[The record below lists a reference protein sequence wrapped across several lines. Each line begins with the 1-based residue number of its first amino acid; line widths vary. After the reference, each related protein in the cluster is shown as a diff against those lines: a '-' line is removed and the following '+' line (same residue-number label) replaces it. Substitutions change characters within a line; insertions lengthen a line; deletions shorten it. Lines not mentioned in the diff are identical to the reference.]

1 MTYVDAFWNK
11 ERNCIDVVER
21 VNSRRVYQTW
31 PTRFLVAWP
40 SIKGTQKSIYDT
52 PLDKFE
58 TNKWEEFQRELR
70 QIPKDQQYESDRNPV
85 FRCLYDHYQHTP
97 TPKLHVAVFDIETD
111 FDPEKG
117 FSGIEEAFNK
127 ITAVSVY
134 CDWLN
139 TNFTLVLKPRTYTQA
154 QAEEI
159 CLKFDNT
166 VLCES
171 EQELLDVFLTLIED
185 ADVLTGWNSEGY
197 DIPYLV
203 NRIVQVMGKEHTRR
217 LCLWNKLPKKRE
229 YESYGKPTFTYDLS
243 GRVHLDYL
251 QLYRKHTYH
260 EMHSYRLDFVGEYEV
275 GDKKIAYE
283 GSLDKLYNE
292 DFEKFIEYNRQD
304 VMLLVKIDQKL
315 KFIDLSNDLAHTNG
329 VLLVTTMG
337 SVQLI
342 DNAITNRAHDL
353 GMWVPA
359 RPPRDFREQVSVD
372 ADDNDADMTHG
383 IVGAYVADPVQGMHE
398 WIGGVDI
405 NSLYPSTIRTLNM
418 SKETV
423 VGQIR
428 QDATNKIIQKRMKE
442 QKRTF
447 ADAWNEMFSILE
459 YAQMMNRE
467 QVILTVDLEDG
478 SHVDMSG
485 DELYQWI
492 FENPKRKMT
501 VSSNGTIFSV
511 DREGIV
517 PGLLATWYSQRKQM
531 QAQTREY
538 VDLLSGG
545 IEFADGLAQHVT
557 PLQAAFEDSAT
568 AGVWDGQSGILELCK
583 KGNYAA
589 VVAFMHKYN
598 VHLEGHKLLLRSQ
611 DPDVIS
617 ELKVQRDFW
626 DRRQLIRKIL
636 LNSLYGAIGNFA
648 SAWHDSRIAQST
660 TLTGRC
666 IVKHMGAK
674 INEVITG
681 DYDYKGKSIIYG
693 DTDSQ
698 YFSAYPVMSNMEEF
712 ADFEWTKEAVVQL
725 YDQIA
730 DITNNSFP
738 EFMRTSFNVPESRSV
753 IKAGR
758 ELVAIKGMFI
768 TKKRYAVLIYDKEGK
783 RKDVMGKPGEIKA
796 MGLDLKRSDT
806 PKPVQEFLHEI
817 LVLVLTDG
825 TKKQVFDRIRQFR
838 SEFSSWPAWAKGTPK
853 RVNKLT
859 YYGDLMRKQ
868 EGGMKD
874 VFSQSSKDAK
884 KTIPGHVRSS
894 LNWNMLR
901 DIHNDQSSMV
911 IQDGFKVI
919 VAKLRDNAMGLTS
932 VAYPVDQLMLP
943 DWFKDLPFDN
953 DAMEEALITKK
964 IENLLGVLNW
974 DLNEGRN
981 NETFDNMFSF

>member
-1 MTYVDAFWNK
+1 MIEGQLSV
-11 ERNCIDVVER
+11 
-21 VNSRRVYQTW
+21 
-31 PTRFLVAWP
+31 
-40 SIKGTQKSIYDT
+40 
-52 PLDKFE
+52 
-58 TNKWEEFQRELR
+58 RELDNL
-70 QIPKDQQYESDRNPV
+70 QDKDEYEV
-85 FRCLYDHYQHTP
+85 WDHVTQEW
-97 TPKLHVAVFDIETD
+97 VSAVGCRYLERGR
-111 FDPEKG
+111 G
-117 FSGIEEAFNK
+117 FSDISEAFNPV
-127 ITAVSVY
+127 TAVSVY
-134 CDWLN
+134 CDWLA
-139 TNFTLVLKPRTYTQA
+139 TNFTLVLKPRTYTQDQA
-154 QAEEI
+154 QEI
-159 CLKFDNT
+159 CEKFENT
-166 VLCES
+166 VLCSDE
-171 EQELLDVFLTLIED
+171 EELLDVFLTLVED

-203 NRIVQVMGKEHTRR
+203 NRIVQVLGKEHTRR
-217 LCLWNKLPKKRE
+217 LCLWNKLPRKRE

-275 GDKKIAYE
+275 GDKKVAYE

-304 VMLLVKIDQKL
+304 VMLLVKIDNKL

-337 SVQLI
+337 SVLLI

-353 GMWVPA
+353 GLWIPA
-359 RPPRDFREQVSVD
+359 RPPRDFRQEASELD
-372 ADDNDADMTHG
+372 EDDDGEPKG

-405 NSLYPSTIRTLNM
+405 NSLYPSAIRTLNM

-428 QDATNKIIQKRMKE
+428 MDGTVKLIQKRMKE
-442 QKRTF
+442 EKRSF

-478 SHVDMSG
+478 SHVDMTG

-501 VSSNGTIFSV
+501 VSANGTIFSV

-531 QAQTREY
+531 QAQAREY
-538 VDLLSGG
+538 VDLLTGG
-545 IEFADGLAQHVT
+545 IELADRDAHHVEQ
-557 PLQAAFEDSAT
+557 LQQVLDDPDVS
-568 AGVWDGQSGILELCK
+568 GVWDGNQGILDLMN
-583 KGNYAA
+583 KGNYSA
-589 VVAFMHKYN
+589 VVTFMRKYN
-598 VHLEGHKLLLRSQ
+598 VQLEHNKLVLKSQ
-611 DPDVIS
+611 DPDVITD
-617 ELKVQRDFW
+617 LKTQRDFW

-636 LNSLYGAIGNFA
+636 LNSLYGAIGNA
-648 SAWHDSRIAQST
+648 SSAWHDSRIAQST

-666 IVKHMGAK
+666 IVKHMASK
-674 INEVITG
+674 INEVVTG
-681 DYDYKGKSIIYG
+681 EYDHKGKAIIYG
-693 DTDSQ
+693 DTDSA
-698 YFSAYPVMSNMEEF
+698 YFSAYPVMKDLE
-712 ADFEWTKEAVVQL
+712 DFKDFGWDKSDVVKL

-730 DITNNSFP
+730 DVTNDSFP
-738 EFMRTSFNVPESRSV
+738 DFMNKNFNVPPERSV

-758 ELVAIKGMFI
+758 ELVASKGMFI

-783 RKDVMGKPGEIKA
+783 RKDKDGKPGEIKA

-806 PKPVQEFLHEI
+806 PKPVQEFLHE
-817 LVLVLTDG
+817 VLVMALTDG
-825 TKKQVFDRIRQFR
+825 TKQQVFDRIKLFR
-838 SEFSSWPAWAKGTPK
+838 TEFASWPAWAKGTPK

-874 VFSQSSKDAK
+874 VWAEQRKDAK
-884 KTIPGHVRSS
+884 KTIPGHVRAA
-894 LNWNMLR
+894 LNYNMLR
-901 DIHNDQSSMV
+901 EVYNDHSSLQ
-911 IQDGFKVI
+911 ITDGFKII
-919 VAKLRDNAMGLTS
+919 VCKLNANALGLTS
-932 VAYPVDQLMLP
+932 VAYPVDQMVLP
-943 DWFKDLPFDN
+943 DWFKSLPFAD
-953 DAMEEALITKK
+953 DEMEEALITKK
-964 IENLLGVLNW
+964 LENLLGVLGW
-974 DLNEGRN
+974 DLNEAKN
-981 NETFDNMFSF
+981 HNVFDSLFS

>member
-1 MTYVDAFWNK
+1 MIEAQLSV
-11 ERNCIDVVER
+11 
-21 VNSRRVYQTW
+21 
-31 PTRFLVAWP
+31 
-40 SIKGTQKSIYDT
+40 
-52 PLDKFE
+52 
-58 TNKWEEFQRELR
+58 RELDSL
-70 QIPKDQQYESDRNPV
+70 QDKDDYEVWDHVTNEWVPV
-85 FRCLYDHYQHTP
+85 QGCRYL
-97 TPKLHVAVFDIETD
+97 ERGR
-111 FDPEKG
+111 G
-117 FSGIEEAFNK
+117 FSDISEAFNPV
-127 ITAVSVY
+127 TAVSVY
-134 CDWLN
+134 CDWLA
-139 TNFTLVLKPRTYTQA
+139 TNFTLVLKPKTYTQDQA
-154 QAEEI
+154 QEI
-159 CLKFDNT
+159 CDKFDNT
-166 VLCES
+166 VLCSDE
-171 EQELLDVFLTLIED
+171 EELLDVFLTLIED

-197 DIPYLV
+197 DVPYLV
-203 NRIVQVMGKEHTRR
+203 NRIVQVMGREHTRR

-275 GDKKIAYE
+275 GEKKVAYE

-304 VMLLVKIDQKL
+304 VMLLVKIDNKL

-329 VLLVTTMG
+329 VLLATTMG
-337 SVQLI
+337 SVLLI

-353 GMWVPA
+353 GQWVPA
-359 RPPRDFREQVSVD
+359 RPPRDFRSD
-372 ADDNDADMTHG
+372 ASEFDEDDDGEPKG

-405 NSLYPSTIRTLNM
+405 NSLYPSAIRTLNM

-428 QDATNKIIQKRMKE
+428 MDATTKLIHKRMKE
-442 QKRTF
+442 EKRTF

-478 SHVDMSG
+478 SHVDMTG

-501 VSSNGTIFSV
+501 VSANGTIFSV

-517 PGLLATWYSQRKQM
+517 PGLLAEWYSQRKQM
-531 QAQTREY
+531 QAQAREY

-545 IEFADGLAQHVT
+545 IELTDRNEKHVNALLAVW
-557 PLQAAFEDSAT
+557 EDPDVS
-568 AGVWDGQSGILELCK
+568 GVWDGNQGILDLMN
-583 KGNYAA
+583 KGNYSA
-589 VVAFMHKYN
+589 VVAFMRKYN
-598 VHLEGHKLLLRSQ
+598 VQLEGNKLVLKSQ

-617 ELKVQRDFW
+617 ELKTQRDFW

-636 LNSLYGAIGNFA
+636 LNSLYGAIGNA
-648 SAWHDSRIAQST
+648 SSAWHDSRIAQST

-666 IVKHMGAK
+666 IVKHMASK
-674 INEVITG
+674 INEVVTG
-681 DYDYKGKSIIYG
+681 DYDHKGKAIIYG
-693 DTDSQ
+693 DTDSTM
-698 YFSAYPVMSNMEEF
+698 FSSHPVMSAMPEF
-712 ADFEWTKEAVVQL
+712 EDFEWTKEAVTQL

-730 DITNNSFP
+730 DITNDSFP
-738 EFMRTSFNVPESRSV
+738 EFMHTSFNVPPERSV

-758 ELVAIKGMFI
+758 EYVASKGMFI

-783 RKDVMGKPGEIKA
+783 RKDKDGKPGEIKA

-817 LVLVLTDG
+817 LVMVLTNG
-825 TKKQVFDRIRQFR
+825 TKQQVFDRIKQFR
-838 SEFSSWPAWAKGTPK
+838 TEFASWPAWAKGTPK

-874 VFSQSSKDAK
+874 VWAEQRKDAK
-884 KTIPGHVRSS
+884 KTIPGHVRGS

-901 DIHNDQSSMV
+901 EIYNDHSSMV

-919 VAKLRDNAMGLTS
+919 VAKLRENPLGLTS
-932 VAYPVDQLMLP
+932 VAYPVDQLILP
-943 DWFKDLPFDN
+943 DWFKSLPFD
-953 DAMEEALITKK
+953 DELMAEALITKK
-964 IENLLGVLNW
+964 VENLLGVLGW
-974 DLNEGRN
+974 DLNEARN
-981 NETFDNMFSF
+981 NETFDDLFSF

>member
-11 ERNCIDVVER
+11 ERNTIDVVER
-21 VNSRRVYQTW
+21 VNGKRLYKTW
-31 PTRFLVAWP
+31 PTRFVVGWP
-40 SIKGTQKSIYDT
+40 SAKGRATSIYNT

-70 QIPKDQQYESDRNPV
+70 MIPKEQQFESDINPV
-85 FRCLYDHYQHTP
+85 FRCFYDHYKNTETP
-97 TPKLHVAVFDIETD
+97 RLHVAFFDLEVD
-111 FDPEKG
+111 FHPEKG
-117 FSGIEEAFNK
+117 FSGIDEAFNP

-134 CDWLN
+134 CDWLG
-139 TNFTLVLKPRTYTQA
+139 TNFTLVLKPKTYTQA
-154 QAEEI
+154 QAQEI
-159 CLKFDNT
+159 CEKFDNT
-166 VLCES
+166 VLCDS
-171 EQELLDVFLTLIED
+171 ETELLEVFLTLIED

-203 NRIVQVMGKEHTRR
+203 NRIVQVMGREHTRR

-229 YESYGKPTFTYDLS
+229 YESFGKPTFTYELA

-304 VMLLVKIDQKL
+304 VMLLVKIDNKL

-329 VLLVTTMG
+329 VLLNTTMG
-337 SVQLI
+337 SVLLI

-353 GMWVPA
+353 GLWIPA
-359 RPPRDFREQVSVD
+359 RPPRDFRED
-372 ADDNDADMTHG
+372 ADSDDDEDSDGHPKG

-405 NSLYPSTIRTLNM
+405 NSLYPSAIRTLNM

-428 QDATNKIIQKRMKE
+428 QDATIKLIQKRMKE
-442 QKRTF
+442 EKRTF

-501 VSSNGTIFSV
+501 VSANGTIFSV

-531 QAQTREY
+531 QAQAREY

-545 IEFADGLAQHVT
+545 IELKDGLEKYVA
-557 PLQAAFEDSAT
+557 PLQDALNDPDVE
-568 AGVWDGQSGILELCK
+568 GVWDGQSGLLELMK

-589 VVAFMHKYN
+589 VVSFMRKYN
-598 VHLEGHKLLLRSQ
+598 VTLDGNKIMLRSQ
-611 DPDVIS
+611 DPDVI
-617 ELKVQRDFW
+617 EEFKTQRDFW

-636 LNSLYGAIGNFA
+636 LNSLYGAIGNGA

-666 IVKHMGAK
+666 IVKHMASK
-674 INEVITG
+674 INEVIAG
-681 DYDYKGKSIIYG
+681 EYNHKGKAIIYG
-693 DTDSQ
+693 DTDSA
-698 YFSAYPVMSNMEEF
+698 YFSAYPVMKDLEDF
-712 ADFEWTKEAVVQL
+712 KDFGWDRADVVKL

-730 DITNNSFP
+730 DITNDSFP
-738 EFMRTSFNVPESRSV
+738 DFMHVNFNVPPERSV

-758 ELVAIKGMFI
+758 ELCASKGMFI
-768 TKKRYAVLIYDKEGK
+768 TKKRYAVLIFDKEGK
-783 RKDVMGKPGEIKA
+783 RKDKDGKPGEIKA

-806 PKPVQEFLHEI
+806 PKPVQEFLHEV
-817 LVLVLTDG
+817 LVLVLTNG
-825 TKKQVFDRIRQFR
+825 TKEQVFERIKQFR
-838 SEFSSWPAWAKGTPK
+838 TEFASWPAWAKGTPK

-874 VFSQSSKDAK
+874 VWAEQRKDAK
-884 KTIPGHVRSS
+884 KTIPGHVRGS
-894 LNWNMLR
+894 LNWNRLR
-901 DIHNDQSSMV
+901 DIYNDQSSMV

-919 VAKLRDNAMGLTS
+919 VAKLRDNPLGLNS
-932 VAYPVDQLMLP
+932 VAYPVDQLILP
-943 DWFKDLPFDN
+943 DWFKNLPFDN
-953 DAMEEALITKK
+953 EAMEEALITKK
-964 IENLLGVLNW
+964 IENLLGVLGW

-981 NETFDNMFSF
+981 NETFQELFTF